1 LERLEV
7 GAVTSVC
14 LVARR
19 SAALPVDLL
28 LPFTAVFTARVPPPK
43 RVCLHRRLCSCWVM
57 QGLML
62 AACLRH
68 ACGMLAA
75 CLRHACGVLAACL
88 RHACGVLA
96 ACLRRACG
104 VLAACLRRACGVLA
118 AHRTSSDP
126 PRARMA
132 WGSRS
137 ALNRLSGRLVSSLG
151 GNSVRPKFRL
161 PFLGLSDGCIFPP
174 HAAT

>member
-75 CLRHACGVLAACL
+75 CLRHACGM
-88 RHACGVLA
+88 LA
-96 ACLRRACG
+96 ACLRRASG
-104 VLAACLRRACGVLA
+104 MLA

>member
-1 LERLEV
+1 LHVDPPLFPSICCYPSRQSSQRV
-7 GAVTSVC
+7 SRPQSV
-14 LVARR
+14 
-19 SAALPVDLL
+19 S
-28 LPFTAVFTARVPPPK
+28 VFTDAFVHVGSCK
-43 RVCLHRRLCSCWVM
+43 DSCLRHAC
-57 QGLML
+57 GML

-75 CLRHACGVLAACL
+75 CLR
-88 RHACGVLA
+88 RACGVLA